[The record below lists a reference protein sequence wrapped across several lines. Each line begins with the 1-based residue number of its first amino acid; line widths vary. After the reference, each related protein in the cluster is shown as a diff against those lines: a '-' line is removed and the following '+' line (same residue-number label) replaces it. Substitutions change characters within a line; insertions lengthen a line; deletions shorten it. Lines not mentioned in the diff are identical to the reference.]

1 MSILSHK
8 PKLSRLAL
16 NRSIALLVA
25 ITVVLAGSCF
35 FLAHAEAETEDS
47 ESEKME
53 QEKAEKMEMAKL
65 KAGKRIEWKTKKILA
80 SLNLSDEKAESL
92 APKIEAVLQHRMMRA
107 KALGPMLKDLK
118 KTMVAGDDATV
129 ASALEEFKNKRS
141 ALSTEL
147 EALEVSLF
155 EGLTPRQEALLT
167 LSGVVGK
174 RGGFEMFKDWRG
186 HGKKKFKDRD
196 HRRDRR
202 HRRHGHGRSKHDD
215 DHGKS
220 KRDCGHGKSQHD
232 YGYGKWKHDH
242 GHGKPKHDYDKS
254 KHDHDHDKSDH
265 DY

>member
-8 PKLSRLAL
+8 PKLSKLAF
-16 NRSIALLVA
+16 NRSIALLVTIA
-25 ITVVLAGSCF
+25 FVLAGSCF

-47 ESEKME
+47 ESEKWE

-65 KAGKRIEWKTKKILA
+65 KAAKRIEWKTKRVLA
-80 SLNLSDEKAESL
+80 NLNLSAEEAEGL
-92 APKIEAVLQHRMMRA
+92 APKIESVLHHRMMRA

-129 ASALEEFKNKRS
+129 ASTLDEFKNKRS
-141 ALSTEL
+141 ALETEL
-147 EALEVSLF
+147 EALEDSLL

-174 RGGFEMFKDWRG
+174 RGGYAMFKDWRG
-186 HGKKKFKDRD
+186 HGKKKFKNRD
-196 HRRDRR
+196 HRRERR

-220 KRDCGHGKSQHD
+220 KRDCGHGKSNHD
-232 YGYGKWKHDH
+232 DGYGKWKHDH

-254 KHDHDHDKSDH
+254 KHDHDKFDH
-265 DY
+265 DH

>member
-8 PKLSRLAL
+8 PKLSKLAL

-65 KAGKRIEWKTKKILA
+65 KAAKRIEWKTKKILA

-141 ALSTEL
+141 ALDTEI
-147 EALEVSLF
+147 EALEASLL

-167 LSGVVGK
+167 LSGVVGE
-174 RGGFEMFKDWRG
+174 RGGFAMFKDWRG

-220 KRDCGHGKSQHD
+220 NCDRGHGKSKHD

-242 GHGKPKHDYDKS
+242 GHVKSKHDYDKS
-254 KHDHDHDKSDH
+254 KHNRDHDKSDH
-265 DY
+265 DH